1 MIKSK
6 NCKDDFSRRI
16 SVLCGWC
23 LRDMRPLV
31 FIYHHIF
38 PRQNCTLH
46 VGDSDSN
53 LHVKYC
59 IAKAV
64 QYCSLSVSVISP
76 WFKYHNLSTIVNK
89 CHKGFLI
96 TLLLTSSVFT
106 KKLSLPLLMS
116 QWKDHQNGRRNLL
129 STIFKTVEGFLFLSS
144 IINAFVFVLVCLHVF
159 VFVILVVMSS
169 LPFTLNNLPKKSHV
183 SGNILCCML
192 STNLLYLSLNYL
204 KFILTVIFKIPR
216 LLKSDHH
223 RVGSH

>member
-1 MIKSK
+1 MVPGWFFHGFLWFQVGFSWFFMVQGGFSWFWVGFSWFQVCFSWFQVGFPWFFPKIYRPEMYPGRTIQSRSAARRAAQDLVIKSK

-64 QYCSLSVSVISP
+64 QYCSLSASVISP

-96 TLLLTSSVFT
+96 TLSLTSSVFT
-106 KKLSLPLLMS
+106 KKLSLPLSMS
-116 QWKDHQNGRRNLL
+116 
-129 STIFKTVEGFLFLSS
+129 
-144 IINAFVFVLVCLHVF
+144 
-159 VFVILVVMSS
+159 
-169 LPFTLNNLPKKSHV
+169 
-183 SGNILCCML
+183 
-192 STNLLYLSLNYL
+192 
-204 KFILTVIFKIPR
+204 
-216 LLKSDHH
+216 
-223 RVGSH
+223 

>member
-16 SVLCGWC
+16 PVLCGWC

-64 QYCSLSVSVISP
+64 QCCSLSASVISP

-89 CHKGFLI
+89 CH
-96 TLLLTSSVFT
+96 
-106 KKLSLPLLMS
+106 
-116 QWKDHQNGRRNLL
+116 
-129 STIFKTVEGFLFLSS
+129 KTVEGFLFLSS

>member
-1 MIKSK
+1 MPQRVS
-6 NCKDDFSRRI
+6 NH
-16 SVLCGWC
+16 SVTHLAGFHKKI
-23 LRDMRPLV
+23 V
-31 FIYHHIF
+31 
-38 PRQNCTLH
+38 
-46 VGDSDSN
+46 
-53 LHVKYC
+53 
-59 IAKAV
+59 IA
-64 QYCSLSVSVISP
+64 
-76 WFKYHNLSTIVNK
+76 IVNVIVK
-89 CHKGFLI
+89 RSPKRY
-96 TLLLTSSVFT
+96 LLC
-106 KKLSLPLLMS
+106 
-116 QWKDHQNGRRNLL
+116 
-129 STIFKTVEGFLFLSS
+129 TIFKAVEGFLFFSS